1 VSFDRVFRERGGS
14 TGGGEIGEPTSDS
27 AARLQRPK
35 ELWGAQPGQP
45 QQSYRDRP
53 DGGPAITDP
62 ADLPAQARLAH
73 RGGSYRS
80 QPADLRCTAR
90 GNAPP
95 DSKVAWRG
103 FRVAMEV

>member
-1 VSFDRVFRERGGS
+1 MSFDRVFRERGGS
-14 TGGGEIGEPTSDS
+14 TGGGEIGEPTPDS

-62 ADLPAQARLAH
+62 ADL
-73 RGGSYRS
+73 
-80 QPADLRCTAR
+80 RCTAR
-90 GNAPP
+90 GNATP
-95 DSKVAWRG
+95 DRKGAWRG